1 MSSNKKKIGRRT
13 GNYWEHFERG
23 EVSSDGHARAT
34 CKFCGYSMYRGES
47 SKMLGHIANHCKEAP
62 GLVVREYLEKF
73 SETET
78 ETGTSQNKKRKATV
92 SGNTQSILEQ
102 SFRKVE
108 ELTSGYVNQINRAL
122 IRFFV
127 CCGVS
132 FRIVESPFFVEL
144 LKLLNPSYTPPS
156 RELLTGRLMEEELS
170 KVNFKVAEELKNENN
185 LTLGKFFFFKF
196 FLIINFINFSLFS
209 PRWVD

>member
-1 MSSNKKKIGRRT
+1 MNSNKKNGRRI
-13 GNYWEHFERG
+13 GDYWEHFERE

-47 SKMLGHIANHCKEAP
+47 FKMLGHIANHCREAP

-73 SETET
+73 SETATET
-78 ETGTSQNKKRKATV
+78 ETGTSQNKKWKATV
-92 SGNTQSILEQ
+92 SGNTQSLLEQ

-132 FRIVESPFFVEL
+132 FRIVESPFFIEL
-144 LKLLNPSYTPPS
+144 LKLLNPSYTPSS
-156 RELLTGRLMEEELS
+156 RELLTGRLMEEELC

-185 LTLGKFFFFKF
+185 LTLGKFFF
-196 FLIINFINFSLFS
+196 LILFNYKLY
-209 PRWVD
+209 

>member
-1 MSSNKKKIGRRT
+1 MSSNKNKGGRRP
-13 GNYWEHFERG
+13 GDHWEYFERG

-47 SKMLGHIANHCKEAP
+47 SKMAGHIANHCKKAP
-62 GLVVREYLEKF
+62 GPVVREYLEKF
-73 SETET
+73 SDETET
-78 ETGTSQNKKRKATV
+78 ENQKKKRKASV
-92 SGNTQSILEQ
+92 SQTFLEQ

-122 IRFFV
+122 IKFFV

-132 FRIVESPFFVEL
+132 FQIVESPFFVDF
-144 LKLLNPSYTPPS
+144 LKLLNPSYVPPS

-170 KVNFKVAEELKNENN
+170 KVNFKVAEELNHESN
-185 LTLGKFFFFKF
+185 LTLGKFFF
-196 FLIINFINFSLFS
+196 
-209 PRWVD
+209 

>member
-1 MSSNKKKIGRRT
+1 MSSNKKKGGRSL
-13 GNYWEHFERG
+13 NDHWEHFERG
-23 EVSSDGHARAT
+23 EASTDGHARAT

-47 SKMLGHIANHCKEAP
+47 VKMAGHIANHCKEAL
-62 GLVVREYLEKF
+62 GSVVRKYLGKF

-78 ETGTSQNKKRKATV
+78 EIETENTQKKRKKTV
-92 SGNTQSILEQ
+92 SGIEQTSLEQ
-102 SFRKVE
+102 SFRRIE

-127 CCGVS
+127 CCGIS

-144 LKLLNPSYTPPS
+144 LKLLNPLYMSPS

-185 LTLGKFFFFKF
+185 LTLGKFFFF
-196 FLIINFINFSLFS
+196 FLILFN
-209 PRWVD
+209 DKLY